1 MVTNVVVRRIDIA
14 AVEVQVVSVVVVVRR
29 RGPVIAVLAD
39 IVHVRRIRVTRIAIA
54 IAGSGES
61 GNISGP

>member
-1 MVTNVVVRRIDIA
+1 MVTIVVVRRIDIA

-29 RGPVIAVLAD
+29 RRPVIAVVAD
-39 IVHVRRIRVTRIAIA
+39 IVHVRIPIVAIA

-61 GNISGP
+61 GNKSGP